1 MSRICFVSYEIHP
14 STWGGC
20 GVLLHH
26 AAQILLERGHE
37 VVFLLDI
44 PHHEFRRFDEKD
56 RLALPHAERCRAYL
70 VEDLCRGFR
79 FSRDEVPNEFQWKAL
94 RFAHAW
100 AKLGERERCDWV
112 EFFEYCGVGY
122 YAMVERLYGRGP
134 EAGALGLRLHNSLE
148 LIDRHEATK
157 PVDRTRY
164 EMYGLEHGA
173 VSLAET
179 VLSPTRTYYEEYY
192 RDLYDL
198 DAGRVVLSQSPRLD
212 FPGVARRP
220 DAGDEFG
227 ILYFGRVF
235 QFKGV
240 EQFVKAGV
248 LLLKRRPGLR
258 CRFEIVGQC
267 KGQSPVGGRYETYL
281 LGLIPAELRD
291 RFHFRGHR
299 THAQLAA
306 MLPEILFGVFPNLF
320 ESFCYALHE
329 VYDAGVP
336 VVVNDLPGFRDFFQ
350 HEKNALVYDGSTSG
364 LLHAMERMFEDGEL
378 RERLARPWPVAT
390 APLGDF
396 YETPRALAPLRPPP
410 GRRAPRSVVVVLNG
424 SGAAGEEATL
434 TSLAAQTSQEY
445 DLHRLTPAEP
455 GAAGAFAWL
464 GCAWTA
470 TGWDDRPVSPLEIET
485 RDALLVL
492 RGGDVLDERWLERCA
507 GVLRRRPQLA
517 FAGTWQ
523 RSGGRL
529 EPAFL
534 DLAPEAWPF
543 WKGAALTRALLR
555 TEPGQLLVD
564 LFDPNL
570 GALGE
575 VGHLWRTCAR
585 LGRGA
590 LLPEP
595 WCTSPPEER
604 RPAEAS
610 RLAYLVARHG
620 EAFGSRLALLGAMTQ
635 ADYMKKLAAI
645 EPEEPGPAREPRLAP
660 QCLADEEQA
669 RFAVAASL
677 GGRKLAA
684 LLWQRIRL
692 RLTSDRG
699 RSLRRGRSSNT

>member
-1 MSRICFVSYEIHP
+1 
-14 STWGGC
+14 
-20 GVLLHH
+20 
-26 AAQILLERGHE
+26 
-37 VVFLLDI
+37 
-44 PHHEFRRFDEKD
+44 
-56 RLALPHAERCRAYL
+56 
-70 VEDLCRGFR
+70 
-79 FSRDEVPNEFQWKAL
+79 
-94 RFAHAW
+94 
-100 AKLGERERCDWV
+100 
-112 EFFEYCGVGY
+112 
-122 YAMVERLYGRGP
+122 
-134 EAGALGLRLHNSLE
+134 
-148 LIDRHEATK
+148 
-157 PVDRTRY
+157 
-164 EMYGLEHGA
+164 MYGLEHGA
-173 VSLAET
+173 VALAEA
-179 VLSPTRTYYEEYY
+179 VLSPTRAYYEEYY

-198 DAGRVVLSQSPRLD
+198 DAARVVVSQSPRLD
-212 FPGVARRP
+212 FPAVARRP
-220 DAGDEFG
+220 GTDAEFG

-240 EQFVKAGV
+240 EQFVKAAA
-248 LLLKRRPGLR
+248 LLIKRRPELR
-258 CRFEIVGQC
+258 CRFEIVGQTS
-267 KGQSPVGGRYETYL
+267 GESPVGGRYEDHL
-281 LGLIPAELRD
+281 RGLVPAELRD
-291 RFHFRGHR
+291 RFHFRGHQS
-299 THAQLAA
+299 HDELAA
-306 MLPEILFGVFPNLF
+306 LLPGILFGVFPNLF

-364 LLHAMERMFEDGEL
+364 LLHAMERMIEDGEL
-378 RERLARPWPVAT
+378 REGLAKPWPVAT

-396 YETPRALAPLRPPP
+396 YDAPRALTPLRPPA
-410 GRRAPRSVVVVLNG
+410 GGRAPHAVVVVLNDA
-424 SGAAGEEATL
+424 GAAAEEATL

-464 GCAWTA
+464 GRAWTA
-470 TGWDDRPVSPLEIET
+470 TDWDDRPVSPLDLET

-507 GVLRRRPQLA
+507 GVLRRRPELA

-523 RSGGRL
+523 RSGGRI
-529 EPAFL
+529 EAAFL

-604 RPAEAS
+604 SPAEAS

-620 EAFGSRLALLGAMTQ
+620 GAFGSRLALLGALTQ
-635 ADYMKKLAAI
+635 ADYLRKLAAI
-645 EPEEPGPAREPRLAP
+645 EPGGLDAAREPRLAP

-677 GGRKLAA
+677 GARKLAA
-684 LLWQRIRL
+684 LLWERIRTRAATL
-692 RLTSDRG
+692 LAR
-699 RSLRRGRSSNT
+699 